1 MLVERR
7 APAARIGG
15 KQPLLE
21 QVAQGLEEEE
31 RIALGGAVQAL
42 REQPSA
48 GGARQRLREHEDLA
62 FVHAFEPDR
71 DAAPAVQVGALPHQR
86 RLRQLGAAVADDP
99 GHRSRVGRG
108 RGVEP
113 RPEVD
118 AGRIAPVPVVEDED
132 AEVVAHQQAPGLGHG
147 GEQALPCFVGGHRL
161 RRLAELGHE
170 LRQLAPHPLG
180 QGDVRRGV
188 AQGAQQ
194 ADHRG
199 VRQLRILR
207 LASDAQPG
215 AARGGELARQPGLAR
230 ARGTMQVDALALRP
244 RRLDLLLR
252 RRPRHEWNDARQ
264 PRSRAGA
271 GGLAARAGGVVA
283 VEAGGPKRRRLG
295 RARRAVA
302 AAVAQRLRERLQ
314 RRRGSDVE
322 LVAQPLREPLIGLQ
336 RAGAVAERRLEA
348 NDMKCGRFLQRIG
361 GPAALPQGERPR
373 QLAAALAGRGVA
385 IQHLRLALGE
395 LVAPALQPGIELG
408 AADAVESVEDEAR
421 TLRQPLVVEQA
432 PRIDD
437 DAGVERDRAI
447 GRFAK
452 RHAELAKPEQLAPQV
467 APARRGIGF
476 GPEQRGQPRPR
487 RVAVEREHRQDRQ
500 RLARADVN
508 DLAVAQ
514 QPRDGQEFK
523 QQPRGR
529 FGHRRAIIEE
539 ARAAAQRMPVG
550 KASGPSRLAS
560 AR

>member
-1 MLVERR
+1 MERR
-7 APAARIGG
+7 AA
-15 KQPLLE
+15 
-21 QVAQGLEEEE
+21 
-31 RIALGGAVQAL
+31 
-42 REQPSA
+42 
-48 GGARQRLREHEDLA
+48 
-62 FVHAFEPDR
+62 
-71 DAAPAVQVGALPHQR
+71 
-86 RLRQLGAAVADDP
+86 
-99 GHRSRVGRG
+99 
-108 RGVEP
+108 
-113 RPEVD
+113 
-118 AGRIAPVPVVEDED
+118 APVP
-132 AEVVAHQQAPGLGHG
+132 
-147 GEQALPCFVGGHRL
+147 RW
-161 RRLAELGHE
+161 RR
-170 LRQLAPHPLG
+170 RTRRSR
-180 QGDVRRGV
+180 RRGRR
-188 AQGAQQ
+188 GA
-194 ADHRG
+194 
-199 VRQLRILR
+199 
-207 LASDAQPG
+207 
-215 AARGGELARQPGLAR
+215 
-230 ARGTMQVDALALRP
+230 
-244 RRLDLLLR
+244 R
-252 RRPRHEWNDARQ
+252 RRPEEAVSR
-264 PRSRAGA
+264 PRPSR
-271 GGLAARAGGVVA
+271 RRVA
-283 VEAGGPKRRRLG
+283 V
-295 RARRAVA
+295 
-302 AAVAQRLRERLQ
+302 AVAQRLRERLQ

-322 LVAQPLREPLIGLQ
+322 LVAQPLRESLIGLQ

-476 GPEQRGQPRPR
+476 GPEQRGQPRPC

-550 KASGPSRLAS
+550 KASGPSRLRRRVRTADMTAGVS
-560 AR
+560 AGRGRAAGSGRSAATPPRPGTSRRRTSRSPPPPGRSG